1 MKRILSPLFQNN
13 KYPKKRNKIKM
24 KKNALDPVDFEEEKR
39 KDPKYKTE
47 LCKTFMQ
54 KHICQ
59 YGNKCRFAHGENEL
73 VTKIQN
79 NNYKKKTCKSF
90 FNLGYCPYGIRCNF
104 QHDQRKLSDVCLPY
118 YYINLIIFHRP
129 KLTTGKRLKIF
140 EEFSTIFSKNNTSN
154 KFDSCQDII
163 KNDNNLSISTLS
175 NSINNS
181 PNSKNCE
188 NFFDH
193 EFFQIDNNIK
203 KLNYDVSFGFDE
215 YDLEF
220 NKDEEEEEGNEN
232 EIKDDEKYC
241 AQFCIDNIEDVL

>member
-1 MKRILSPLFQNN
+1 
-13 KYPKKRNKIKM
+13 M

-73 VTKIQN
+73 VTKTQN

-104 QHDQRKLSDVCLPY
+104 QHDQRKISEVYLPY

-129 KLTTGKRLKIF
+129 KLSTGKRLKIF
-140 EEFSTIFSKNNTSN
+140 EEFAPVSSKSNISN
-154 KFDSCQDII
+154 KFDSCQNII

-181 PNSKNCE
+181 PNSKKYE
-188 NFFDH
+188 NFIDQ
-193 EFFQIDNNIK
+193 EFYQIDNIIRNI
-203 KLNYDVSFGFDE
+203 NYDISFCFDE
-215 YDLEF
+215 YDFEYY
-220 NKDEEEEEGNEN
+220 NDEEED
-232 EIKDDEKYC
+232 EIKDNEKNC